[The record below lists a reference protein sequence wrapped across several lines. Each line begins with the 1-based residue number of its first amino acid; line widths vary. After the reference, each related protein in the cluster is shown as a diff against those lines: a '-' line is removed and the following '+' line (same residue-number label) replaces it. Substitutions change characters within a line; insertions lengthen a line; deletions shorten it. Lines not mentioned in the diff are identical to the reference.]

1 MGCPGK
7 ARIETQWESGTCL
20 ISLLCS
26 CSASQLKLEH
36 CACQNSKLFWLCTA
50 ALPQFN
56 QSLFCHQLQILIH
69 LFTHSFINLSI
80 PNISCLSQWFFHFLS
95 TMMQTRFALN
105 LFLHHW
111 SQSMTSLCFPSPKI
125 SRICLSLF
133 IHEMSIFEHLCPR
146 CHLLSGNTVAHEKGK
161 GPVFLDSPL

>member
-1 MGCPGK
+1 M
-7 ARIETQWESGTCL
+7 SHL
-20 ISLLCS
+20 SSLFLF
-26 CSASQLKLEH
+26 ASQLKLEH
-36 CACQNSKLFWLCTA
+36 CVCLNSKLFWLCTA

-80 PNISCLSQWFFHFLS
+80 PNIGCPSQWFFHFLS

-105 LFLHHW
+105 LFLHHC

-133 IHEMSIFEHLCPR
+133 IHEISIFEHLCVPGVICSVGIQWPMKKER
-146 CHLLSGNTVAHEKGK
+146 VLS
-161 GPVFLDSPL
+161 S